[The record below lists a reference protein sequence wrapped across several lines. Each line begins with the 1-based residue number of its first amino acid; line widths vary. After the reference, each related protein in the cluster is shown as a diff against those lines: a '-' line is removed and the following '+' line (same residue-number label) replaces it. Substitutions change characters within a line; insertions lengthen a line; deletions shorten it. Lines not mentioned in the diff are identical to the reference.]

1 MDRSEQMLEQ
11 SVGKLLWSFSLPTIV
26 GMLVNSLY
34 NVIARIFVGRGIGF
48 LAIAATT
55 VAFPIMI
62 LLMAV
67 SLLIGV
73 GATALISI
81 KLGEQKK
88 DEAEKVAGNAM
99 TMLILLPA
107 ILSVLFLLF
116 TEPIL
121 IIFGASAEVLPFA
134 RDFTQIIM
142 LGSVFGSVSMGMN
155 NFIRAEG
162 NPKMSMYTQILGAV
176 VSIALNY
183 VFIFKF
189 HWGIK
194 GSALAIILAQL
205 VSAIWV
211 LSYFFTGRSLIK
223 IRWQNLKPS
232 RPVLGSIMAIG
243 FAPFAMQLAS
253 SIQQLILNKTLM
265 FYGGDT
271 ALAAIGILMSIST
284 LLFMPVLGL
293 SQGAQPIIGFNY
305 GAGQYKRVRETW
317 KIAVLAGTGIA
328 LAGFLAINIW
338 PVQLVELFSK
348 GDTALTAM
356 TVHAMIIFFA
366 LLPVLGFQITS
377 SIYFQ
382 AVGKAKQAAVLSL
395 SRQFLIFIP
404 LLLILP
410 HFWGVDGVWRT
421 APISDGLSALLT
433 AAFIYVEMKRLSL
446 TNSEQGCEDGEEES
460 GSRENSPVSRQKAW

>member
-1 MDRSEQMLEQ
+1 MDRSEQMRNQ
-11 SVGKLLWSFSLPTIV
+11 SIGKLLWSFSLPTIV
-26 GMLVNSLY
+26 GMLVSSLY
-34 NVIARIFVGRGIGF
+34 NVIARIFVGRGIGP

-62 LLMAV
+62 LLMAF

-73 GATALISI
+73 GATALISL

-107 ILSVLFLLF
+107 ILAVLFLLF

-121 IIFGASAEVLPFA
+121 ITFGASTAVLPYA

-142 LGSVFGSVSMGMN
+142 LGSVFGSISMGMN

-162 NPKMSMYTQILGAV
+162 NPKMAMYTQILGAV
-176 VSIALNY
+176 VSVALNY
-183 VFIFKF
+183 IFIFIF

-194 GSALAIILAQL
+194 GSAFAIILAQL
-205 VSAIWV
+205 ISAIWV
-211 LSYFFTGRSLIK
+211 LSYFFTGRSLVK
-223 IRWQNLKPS
+223 IRWKNLRPTW
-232 RPVLGSIMAIG
+232 PVLASIMAIG
-243 FAPFAMQLAS
+243 FAPFAMQAAS
-253 SIQQLILNKTLM
+253 CIQQLILNKTLM
-265 FYGGDT
+265 FYGGDM
-271 ALAAIGILMSIST
+271 ALAAIGIVMSIST

-293 SQGAQPIIGFNY
+293 SQGAQPIIGYNY
-305 GAGQYKRVRETW
+305 GARQYKRVRETW
-317 KIAVLAGTGIA
+317 KVAVLVGTGIA
-328 LAGFLAINIW
+328 LAGYLAIHIW
-338 PVQLVELFSK
+338 PVPLVALFSK

-356 TVHAMIIFFA
+356 TVHAMLIFFA

-382 AVGKAKQAAVLSL
+382 AVGKGKQAAVLSL

-404 LLLILP
+404 LLLVLS
-410 HFWGVDGVWRT
+410 HFWGIDGVWRT
-421 APISDGLSALLT
+421 APISDGLSVALT
-433 AAFIYVEMKRLSL
+433 AGFIYFEMRKLKQEEARQSW
-446 TNSEQGCEDGEEES
+446 EDGNEES
-460 GSRENSPVSRQKAW
+460 GLEPIPGSLCSSEK

>member
-1 MDRSEQMLEQ
+1 MDRSEQMRDQ
-11 SVGKLLWSFSLPTIV
+11 SIGKLLWSFSLPTII
-26 GMLVNSLY
+26 GMLVSSLY
-34 NVIARIFVGRGIGF
+34 NVIARIFVGRGIGS

-73 GATALISI
+73 GATALISL

-88 DEAEKVAGNAM
+88 EEAEKVAGNAM

-107 ILSVLFLLF
+107 VLAVLFLLF
-116 TEPIL
+116 TEPVL
-121 IIFGASAEVLPFA
+121 IAFGASTAVLPYA

-142 LGSVFGSVSMGMN
+142 LGSVFGSISMGMN

-183 VFIFKF
+183 VFIFIF

-194 GSALAIILAQL
+194 GSAFATILAQL

-211 LSYFFTGRSLIK
+211 LSYFFTGRSLVK
-223 IRWQNLKPS
+223 IRWKNLRPTW
-232 RPVLGSIMAIG
+232 PVLGSIMAIG
-243 FAPFAMQLAS
+243 FAPFAMQVAS

-265 FYGGDT
+265 FYGGDM
-271 ALAAIGILMSIST
+271 ALAAIGIVMSIST

-293 SQGAQPIIGFNY
+293 SQGAQPIIGYNY
-305 GAGQYKRVRETW
+305 GARQYNRVRETW
-317 KIAVLAGTGIA
+317 KMGVLAGTGIA
-328 LAGFLAINIW
+328 VAGYLAIHIW

-410 HFWGVDGVWRT
+410 HFWGIDGVWRT
-421 APISDGLSALLT
+421 APISDGLSVALT
-433 AAFIYVEMKRLSL
+433 AGFIYFEMRKLKQEEARQSW
-446 TNSEQGCEDGEEES
+446 EDGNEENGVEQIA
-460 GSRENSPVSRQKAW
+460 GSLCTSEK

>member
-1 MDRSEQMLEQ
+1 MDRSEQMRDQ
-11 SVGKLLWSFSLPTIV
+11 SIGKLLWSFSLPTIV
-26 GMLVNSLY
+26 GMLVSSLY
-34 NVIARIFVGRGIGF
+34 NVIARIFVGRGIGS

-73 GATALISI
+73 GATALISL

-107 ILSVLFLLF
+107 ILAVLFLLF
-116 TEPIL
+116 TEPVL
-121 IIFGASAEVLPFA
+121 IAFGASTAVLPYA

-142 LGSVFGSVSMGMN
+142 LGSVFGSISMGMN

-162 NPKMSMYTQILGAV
+162 NPKMTMYTQILGAV
-176 VSIALNY
+176 VSVALNY

-194 GSALAIILAQL
+194 GSAFAIILAQL

-211 LSYFFTGRSLIK
+211 LSYFFTGRSLVK
-223 IRWQNLKPS
+223 IRWKNLRPTW
-232 RPVLGSIMAIG
+232 PVLASIMAIG
-243 FAPFAMQLAS
+243 FAPFAMQIAAC
-253 SIQQLILNKTLM
+253 IQQLILNKTLM
-265 FYGGDT
+265 FYGGDM
-271 ALAAIGILMSIST
+271 ALAAIGIVMSIST

-293 SQGAQPIIGFNY
+293 SQGAQPIIGYNY
-305 GAGQYKRVRETW
+305 GARQYNRVRETW
-317 KIAVLAGTGIA
+317 KMAVLAGTGIA
-328 LAGFLAINIW
+328 LTGYLAIHIW

-410 HFWGVDGVWRT
+410 HFWGMDGVWRT
-421 APISDGLSALLT
+421 APISDGLSAALT
-433 AAFIYVEMKRLSL
+433 AVFIYVEMKKMRREE
-446 TNSEQGCEDGEEES
+446 TRQGCEDGNEENGLES
-460 GSRENSPVSRQKAW
+460 VPGSLCSSEK